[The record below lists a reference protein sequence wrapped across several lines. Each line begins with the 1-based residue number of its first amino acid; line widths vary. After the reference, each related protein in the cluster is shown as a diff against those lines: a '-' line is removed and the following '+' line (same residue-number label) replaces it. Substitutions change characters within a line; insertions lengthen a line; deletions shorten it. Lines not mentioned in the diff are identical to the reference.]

1 MTLAKTGINVSLISI
16 SSYVEVPVVLIV
28 LDTSILLFLLGFL
41 ALNLL
46 SLWALAENIPY
57 RDKKPGLRLVG
68 EIISVGR

>member
-28 LDTSILLFLLGFL
+28 LDTTILLFLLGFL

-46 SLWALAENIPY
+46 SL
-57 RDKKPGLRLVG
+57 
-68 EIISVGR
+68 